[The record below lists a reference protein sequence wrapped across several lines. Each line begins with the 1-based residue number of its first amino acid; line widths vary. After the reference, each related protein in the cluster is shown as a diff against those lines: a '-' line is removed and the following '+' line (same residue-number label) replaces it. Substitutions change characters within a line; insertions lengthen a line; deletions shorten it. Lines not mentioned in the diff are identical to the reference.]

1 MVIIMYDLILFD
13 LDGTLTN
20 PEKGITK
27 SVQYALRAYGI
38 EENRREM
45 LRRFIGPPLVDGF
58 MEFYG
63 MTREDA
69 LGAVEKYRERFS
81 VKGIF
86 ENELI
91 EGTEGMLTRL
101 KSSGKRLALATS
113 KPSPFSKKILEYFK
127 IADRFDFISCSELD
141 GTRNDKAEVIAEAL
155 RLAGNYE
162 NPVMVGDRMHDI
174 IGAKKNGI
182 PCIGVS
188 FGFAAEGELEEYGA
202 VDIADSVSELT
213 ELLLK

>member
-1 MVIIMYDLILFD
+1 MYDLILFD
-13 LDGTLTN
+13 LDGTLTI

-27 SVQYALRAYGI
+27 SVQYALDAYGI
-38 EENRREM
+38 TENNQEK
-45 LRRFIGPPLVDGF
+45 LKRFIGPPLVDGF
-58 MEFYG
+58 MEFYN

-81 VKGIF
+81 DVGLF

-91 EGTEGMLTRL
+91 SGTREMLQKLQTA
-101 KSSGKRLALATS
+101 GKRLALATS
-113 KPSPFSKKILEYFK
+113 KPTPFTERIIKH
-127 IADRFDFISCSELD
+127 FDIDGFFEFISCSELD

-155 RLAGNYE
+155 RLAKEYK
-162 NPVMVGDRMHDI
+162 NPVMVGDRMHDVV
-174 IGAKKNGI
+174 GAKKNGV

-188 FGFAAEGELEEYGA
+188 FGYAKKGELEENGA
-202 VDIADSVSELT
+202 IEIVNSVEELT